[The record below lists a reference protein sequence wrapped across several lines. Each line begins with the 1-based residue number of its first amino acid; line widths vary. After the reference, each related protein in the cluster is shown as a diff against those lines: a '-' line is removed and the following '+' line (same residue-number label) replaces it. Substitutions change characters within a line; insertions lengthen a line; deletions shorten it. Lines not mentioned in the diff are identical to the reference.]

1 MKDKIYYGSLALVC
15 AVITYF
21 MLKDIMRKPDYTV
34 TRAMIEKA
42 EMEAIF
48 GTITSSWM
56 TRTKNKVY
64 KVAFLGE
71 FRH

>member
-34 TRAMIEKA
+34 TRKMIEKA

-48 GTITSSWM
+48 GAE
-56 TRTKNKVY
+56 Y
-64 KVAFLGE
+64 EFLDDE
-71 FRH
+71 NDDED